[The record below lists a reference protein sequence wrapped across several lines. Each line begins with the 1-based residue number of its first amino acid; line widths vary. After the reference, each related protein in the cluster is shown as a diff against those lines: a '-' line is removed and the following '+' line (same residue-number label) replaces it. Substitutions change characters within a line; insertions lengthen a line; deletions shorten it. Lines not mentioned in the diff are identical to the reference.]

1 MRILG
6 ISGSLRSGS
15 HNSRLLAVAATLLPA
30 DVEYVRFDGLKAVPP
45 FDEDDEDEPL
55 HPAVAHLRE
64 QIAAA
69 DGLLIATPEYNS
81 SIPGQLKNA
90 IDWASRPFDTAAL
103 RNKNAAVIGAS
114 TSMFGALWAQAE
126 TRKALGAAGARVID
140 RELPLPYAHESFDEN
155 GRLLDRELEATLE
168 QIVGELVEQ
177 ARASSERAS
186 SARASSGES
195 SGAQASGAESAALRS

>member
-15 HNSRLLAVAATLLPA
+15 HNARLLAAAAGLLPA
-30 DVEYVRFDGLKAVPP
+30 GVEYVRFDGLKAVPP
-45 FDEDDEDEPL
+45 FDEDDESEPPD
-55 HPAVAHLRE
+55 PAVAHLRE
-64 QIAAA
+64 QIVAA

-177 ARASSERAS
+177 ARASS
-186 SARASSGES
+186 ARAG
-195 SGAQASGAESAALRS
+195 GAQAGGAESSALRS

>member
-15 HNSRLLAVAATLLPA
+15 HNSRLLAAASELLPA
-30 DVEYVRFDGLKAVPP
+30 DVEYVRFGGLKAIPP
-45 FDEDDEDEPL
+45 FDEDDEDEDAL
-55 HPAVAHLRE
+55 DAAVVHLRAE
-64 QIAAA
+64 IAAA

-90 IDWASRPFDTAAL
+90 IDWASRPFETAVM

-114 TSMFGALWAQAE
+114 TSMFGAVWAQAE

-140 RELPLPYAHESFDEN
+140 SDLALSYAQEQFDEQD
-155 GRLLDRELEATLE
+155 RLSDPELQAKLAA
-168 QIVGELVEQ
+168 IVGDLVEQ
-177 ARASSERAS
+177 VGV
-186 SARASSGES
+186 SSGKS
-195 SGAQASGAESAALRS
+195 